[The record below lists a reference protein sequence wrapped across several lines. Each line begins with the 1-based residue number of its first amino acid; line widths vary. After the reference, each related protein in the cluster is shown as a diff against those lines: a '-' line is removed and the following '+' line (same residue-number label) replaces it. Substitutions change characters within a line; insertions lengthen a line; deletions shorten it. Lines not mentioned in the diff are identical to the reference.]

1 MSRIISF
8 ELKNADQRMS
18 ERLAALKELTDRMEN
33 LLKDSTDAD
42 SCWSI
47 KQVARSLG
55 CSERTVRRRIKADPR
70 FPKPMP
76 SSSYEDRG
84 RVRTTQP
91 RWNSADVIKYKS
103 MCSSS

>member
-1 MSRIISF
+1 MSRIISY
-8 ELKNADQRMS
+8 EMKNADQKMS
-18 ERLAALKELTDRMEN
+18 DRLAVLKELTDRMEK
-33 LLKDSTDAD
+33 LLRQSTDAD

-47 KQVARSLG
+47 KQVAKSLG
-55 CSERTVRRRIKADPR
+55 CSERTVRRRIKADAR

-91 RWNSADVIKYKS
+91 RWNSADIVKYKN
-103 MCSSS
+103 MCSSK